1 MSEEAVQ
8 IQVRGAPVDWVSGIW
23 NLPESPDPPALAVL
37 LAHGAGAGMRS
48 AFMGRTAEFLAERGF
63 PVLRF
68 QYAYT
73 ERIEREGK
81 QRPPD
86 RQPMLE
92 AVHRQAAGILR
103 QRFPEARIVFA
114 GKSMGGRMGSYL
126 AAEGEDVAALAYL
139 GYPLHPPGKPERLR
153 TDQFPSVTQPSLFL
167 QGTRD
172 ALCDLELL
180 RPALETYGGPT
191 TLEVIEGADH
201 SFQVLRSTGLSDD
214 EVLEDVLGRMTTWLQ
229 KI

>member
-1 MSEEAVQ
+1 MGSEYTARHGEEAVQ

-23 NLPESPDPPALAVL
+23 NLPEADPPARRVVRPR
-37 LAHGAGAGMRS
+37 GS
-48 AFMGRTAEFLAERGF
+48 ARMQLSVSCDRTAEFSPSRGF
-63 PVLRF
+63 LVLRF

-114 GKSMGGRMGSYL
+114 GKSMGGRMGGYL
-126 AAEGEDVAALAYL
+126 AAEEDVAALAYL
-139 GYPLHPPGKPERLR
+139 GYPLHPPGQARAAARPVPLR
-153 TDQFPSVTQPSLFL
+153 YPAEPVPC
-167 QGTRD
+167 R
-172 ALCDLELL
+172 ARAMPAM
-180 RPALETYGGPT
+180 RPGAAQAALETYGGPT

-201 SFQVLRSTGLSDD
+201 SFQVLRSTGPL
-214 EVLEDVLGRMTTWLQ
+214 RR
-229 KI
+229 